1 MAIAL
6 PWCFYDWAHHRHAG
20 FLISMLSQMGMM
32 VILALSYNML
42 LGQAG
47 LFSLCHATFFGIGGY
62 ATIHLLNAAGDGDL
76 PLPMEVMPLL
86 AGLTGLGLAI
96 VFGAMATKQRATAFA
111 MITLGIGELMATAA
125 LMFHHFFG
133 GEGGVTTNRMI
144 DHSLFGLTYASGIQV
159 YYLILAWTVIA
170 TGLMYYLTLTPLGR
184 MANATRDNFERA
196 QFIGYDP
203 RMVRFLQ
210 FALSGFFAG
219 IGGGLYAI
227 TYEIVTF
234 DALAA
239 PLSANALLMAY
250 IGGTTVF
257 GGPILGAIL
266 ITLLQ
271 SGVSLLSNSW
281 LVYVGV
287 HVHRDGDLRADRPGR
302 DHQGARPDQARR
314 PAGPPDRALS
324 AAGASRRSAF
334 VLGFVGLVELMSF
347 LTIGAAQG
355 KKLVLFGSPI
365 DVHATL
371 PWAISVGCAAAR
383 RRLAAVRGGRLPSR
397 LGKPDAREGA
407 AMTALS
413 LRDVRKNFGATEI
426 IRGVTLDIAQRRA
439 SLHHRPERRR
449 QDHLLQPDQRPVP
462 DHLGRDPA
470 ERRSASTRCRRTGS
484 TGWACRAASR
494 SPRSSTACRCSRTC
508 AARCCGAAATATR
521 SGRRCGGRRR

>member
-1 MAIAL
+1 MKSRWLIPVLIAIAIAV

-62 ATIHLLNAAGDGDL
+62 AMVQYLNAAGKGGL

-86 AGLTGLGLAI
+86 AGLSGLGLAI

-133 GEGGVTTNRMI
+133 GEGGVTTDRMI
-144 DHSLFGLTYASGIQV
+144 DNSLFGLTYASGIQV
-159 YYLILAWTVIA
+159 YYLILAWTLVAIA
-170 TGLMYYLTLTPLGR
+170 LMYYLTLTPLGR
-184 MANATRDNFERA
+184 MANATRDNYERA

-203 RMVRFLQ
+203 RMVRFIQ

-250 IGGTTVF
+250 IGGSTVF
-257 GGPILGAIL
+257 AGPILGAIL
-266 ITLLQ
+266 ITMLQ

-287 HVHRDGDLRADRPGR
+287 MFIGMVIFAPSGLAGII
-302 DHQGARPDQARR
+302 QAHGPIRR
-314 PAGPPDRALS
+314 TGHMRRLIVPYMRLVLPALALL
-324 AAGASRRSAF
+324 
-334 VLGFVGLVELMSF
+334 LGFVGLVELMSF

-355 KKLVLFGSPI
+355 KKLVLFGNPV
-365 DVHATL
+365 DVHATM
-371 PWAISVGCAAAR
+371 PWVISCVALVVGSLWLRFEASGFHQTWQTISAEAR
-383 RRLAAVRGGRLPSR
+383 R
-397 LGKPDAREGA
+397 
-407 AMTALS
+407 
-413 LRDVRKNFGATEI
+413 
-426 IRGVTLDIAQRRA
+426 
-439 SLHHRPERRR
+439 
-449 QDHLLQPDQRPVP
+449 
-462 DHLGRDPA
+462 
-470 ERRSASTRCRRTGS
+470 
-484 TGWACRAASR
+484 
-494 SPRSSTACRCSRTC
+494 
-508 AARCCGAAATATR
+508 
-521 SGRRCGGRRR
+521 

>member
-1 MAIAL
+1 MKSRWLILALLLVAIAL

-32 VILALSYNML
+32 IILALSYNML

-62 ATIHLLNAAGDGDL
+62 ATVHLLNAAGSGDF

-86 AGLTGLGLAI
+86 AGLAGLALALL
-96 VFGAMATKQRATAFA
+96 FGSMATRQRATAFA

-144 DHSLFGLTYASGIQV
+144 DNSLFGLTYASGLQV

-170 TGLMYYLTLTPLGR
+170 AALMYYLTLTPLGR

-203 RMVRFLQ
+203 RMVRFIQ

-234 DALAA
+234 DSLAA

-287 HVHRDGDLRADRPGR
+287 MFISMVIFAPTGLAGIIKAHGPIRRTGRLGSLVVPYLRLAIPSVG
-302 DHQGARPDQARR
+302 
-314 PAGPPDRALS
+314 
-324 AAGASRRSAF
+324 
-334 VLGFVGLVELMSF
+334 VLFGFIGVVELMSF

-355 KKLVLFGSPI
+355 RKLALFGGLV

-371 PWAISVGCAAAR
+371 PWAVSAGALLLGGLWLRFEATGFHRVWNNLTAETR
-383 RRLAAVRGGRLPSR
+383 R
-397 LGKPDAREGA
+397 
-407 AMTALS
+407 
-413 LRDVRKNFGATEI
+413 
-426 IRGVTLDIAQRRA
+426 
-439 SLHHRPERRR
+439 
-449 QDHLLQPDQRPVP
+449 
-462 DHLGRDPA
+462 
-470 ERRSASTRCRRTGS
+470 
-484 TGWACRAASR
+484 
-494 SPRSSTACRCSRTC
+494 
-508 AARCCGAAATATR
+508 
-521 SGRRCGGRRR
+521 

>member
-1 MAIAL
+1 MKSRWIIIALILVAIAL
-6 PWCFYDWAHHRHAG
+6 PWGFYDWTHHRHAG

-32 VILALSYNML
+32 IILALSYNML

-62 ATIHLLNAAGDGDL
+62 ATIHFLNAAGDGSL
-76 PLPMEVMPLL
+76 PVPMEVMPLL
-86 AGLTGLGLAI
+86 AGMSGLGLAI
-96 VFGAMATKQRATAFA
+96 LFGSMATKQRATAFA

-133 GEGGVTTNRMI
+133 GEGGVTTNRLI
-144 DHSLFGLTYASGIQV
+144 DNSVFGLSYASGLQV
-159 YYLILAWTVIA
+159 YYLILGWTVIA
-170 TGLMYYLTLTPLGR
+170 VGLMYFLTLTPLGR

-203 RMVRFLQ
+203 RMVRFIQ

-234 DALAA
+234 DALSA

-257 GGPILGAIL
+257 AGPILGAIL

-287 HVHRDGDLRADRPGR
+287 MFIAMVIFAPTGLAGIIQAHGPIRRAGRLPRLVVPYLRLVVPSLGV
-302 DHQGARPDQARR
+302 
-314 PAGPPDRALS
+314 L
-324 AAGASRRSAF
+324 
-334 VLGFVGLVELMSF
+334 LGFVGLVELMSF

-355 KKLVLFGSPI
+355 RKLVLFGGAI

-371 PWAISVGCAAAR
+371 PWAISGGALLLGGAWLWFEAAGFHR
-383 RRLAAVRGGRLPSR
+383 IWERLAVEVRR
-397 LGKPDAREGA
+397 
-407 AMTALS
+407 
-413 LRDVRKNFGATEI
+413 
-426 IRGVTLDIAQRRA
+426 
-439 SLHHRPERRR
+439 
-449 QDHLLQPDQRPVP
+449 
-462 DHLGRDPA
+462 
-470 ERRSASTRCRRTGS
+470 
-484 TGWACRAASR
+484 
-494 SPRSSTACRCSRTC
+494 
-508 AARCCGAAATATR
+508 
-521 SGRRCGGRRR
+521 

>member
-1 MAIAL
+1 MKSRWLIVALIVAAIAL
-6 PWCFYDWAHHRHAG
+6 PWLFYDWGHHRHAG

-32 VILALSYNML
+32 IILALSYNML

-62 ATIHLLNAAGDGDL
+62 AMIHLLNAAGDGGL
-76 PLPMEVMPLL
+76 PVPMEAMPVL
-86 AGLTGLGLAI
+86 AGLAGLGLAI

-111 MITLGIGELMATAA
+111 MITLGISELMATAA

-144 DHSLFGLTYASGIQV
+144 ENSVFGLTYASGIQV
-159 YYLILAWTVIA
+159 YYLTLTWTVIA
-170 TGLMYYLTLTPLGR
+170 IALMYYLTLTPLGR

-227 TYEIVTF
+227 IYEIVTF

-250 IGGTTVF
+250 IGGITVF

-287 HVHRDGDLRADRPGR
+287 MFIAMVIFAPTGLTGIINAHRPIKRAERLGYLIMPYLRLVIPSLGV
-302 DHQGARPDQARR
+302 
-314 PAGPPDRALS
+314 L
-324 AAGASRRSAF
+324 
-334 VLGFVGLVELMSF
+334 LGFIGLVELMSF

-355 KKLVLFGSPI
+355 KRLVLFGNTI

-371 PWAISVGCAAAR
+371 PWVVSGGSLLMGGLWLRFEAAGFHRVWESLTAEAR
-383 RRLAAVRGGRLPSR
+383 R
-397 LGKPDAREGA
+397 
-407 AMTALS
+407 
-413 LRDVRKNFGATEI
+413 
-426 IRGVTLDIAQRRA
+426 
-439 SLHHRPERRR
+439 
-449 QDHLLQPDQRPVP
+449 
-462 DHLGRDPA
+462 
-470 ERRSASTRCRRTGS
+470 
-484 TGWACRAASR
+484 
-494 SPRSSTACRCSRTC
+494 
-508 AARCCGAAATATR
+508 
-521 SGRRCGGRRR
+521 